1 MRIRTTDIREK
12 ILQNLLVVNNY
23 CSIFLKEF
31 LNERALEQAIYIGR
45 FARTFSY

>member
-23 CSIFLKEF
+23 SSIFLKE
-31 LNERALEQAIYIGR
+31 
-45 FARTFSY
+45 